1 MKNHDKKRLTRAQK
15 ISLSN
20 GRRKAPEVSLPPM
33 RDFGDRAESGYFG
46 RSLRPKIDFGDQE
59 ALFEDPG
66 LSSKVRDP
74 FPEARDD

>member
-33 RDFGDRAESGYFG
+33 RDFGERAESGYFG
-46 RSLRPKIDFGDQE
+46 RSPLVDVDLAKLEQH
-59 ALFEDPG
+59 
-66 LSSKVRDP
+66 